1 MKDDMCGR
9 EVRRAVWEGEEWRKR
24 ENGGGLEEEGTG
36 EDEEWRRARRMKGA
50 EEGSGGASL
59 GLRQSHCDRD
69 AFARVGKHRV
79 AWMCC
84 RNER

>member
-1 MKDDMCGR
+1 MEAVRMK
-9 EVRRAVWEGEEWRKR
+9 
-24 ENGGGLEEEGTG
+24 NGGG

-69 AFARVGKHRV
+69 AFARVGSVGLHGCV
-79 AWMCC
+79 AGMKG
-84 RNER
+84 NENRKIGLQGRLTSLLQGM

>member
-1 MKDDMCGR
+1 MEAVRMK
-9 EVRRAVWEGEEWRKR
+9 
-24 ENGGGLEEEGTG
+24 NGGG

>member
-1 MKDDMCGR
+1 MEAVRMKNGSGEDEGR
-9 EVRRAVWEGEEWRKR
+9 RRARRRMK
-24 ENGGGLEEEGTG
+24 NGGG